1 MASDLISTY
10 VGYSARMSLTTRFA
24 KFLRPHKTIP
34 TTPWRAQHRW
44 DLSFS
49 RVAILFFGLFIFGIG
64 DSLLIQSHLGNAPWS
79 VLAQGLAKTFN
90 SEIGLLT
97 FAISAVVLLLWIP
110 LKEKP
115 GFGTLANIVLIAGA
129 IQLGIDFIPPAE
141 NTLIG
146 LGYIFLGIALVGA
159 GSSLY
164 ITCGLGP
171 GPRDGLMTAI
181 HQRSGI
187 RVGRVRL
194 AIEGTVLILG
204 GVLGGTLGVG
214 TALFALL
221 IGQSIAIFL
230 GITAR
235 LTSNTSQ

>member
-1 MASDLISTY
+1 MD
-10 VGYSARMSLTTRFA
+10 
-24 KFLRPHKTIP
+24 FLRPHKTIP
-34 TTPWRAQHRW
+34 VTPWRARNRW
-44 DLSFS
+44 DLSLS
-49 RVAILFFGLFIFGIG
+49 RVSILSFGLFIFGIG
-64 DSLLIQSHLGNAPWS
+64 DSLLIQSNLGNAPWS
-79 VLAQGLAKTFN
+79 VLAQGLAKTFD

-97 FAISAVVLLLWIP
+97 FIVSAIVLLLWIP

-115 GFGTLANIVLIAGA
+115 GFGTIANIVIIAGA
-129 IQLGIDFIPPAE
+129 IQLGIEFIPPVE
-141 NTLIG
+141 NTIWGLI
-146 LGYIFLGIALVGA
+146 YIFSGIALVGA

-171 GPRDGLMTAI
+171 GPRDGLMTAL
-181 HQRSGI
+181 HHKTGV

-204 GVLGGTLGVG
+204 ALLGGQLGVG

-230 GITAR
+230 GIVAR
-235 LTSNTSQ
+235 LTPNTSQ